1 MAPPSKACATRLT
14 RELKQFRAA
23 PPPLAPLVHV
33 DEKDLLD
40 WHILCEGAPS
50 SPYEGGWYVMR
61 IRFKPAYPFAAP
73 AVSMIT
79 PNGRFAE
86 GQSVCMSMTEVRARR
101 RATRTRD
108 AGGRSRTDGARD
120 GVTWSGTDRGAFR
133 VVCVAVAPG
142 ELESGVV
149 GVVHR
154 DGVHLVHEHG
164 RAHER
169 RGADDGGGET
179 AARGGEFAVEC
190 VERGITEEVS

>member
-33 DEKDLLD
+33 DDKDLLD
-40 WHILCEGAPS
+40 WHILCEGAPN

-86 GQSVCMSMTEVRARR
+86 GQSVCMSMTEVRRR
-101 RATRTRD
+101 RTRRARARGRRTR
-108 AGGRSRTDGARD
+108 
-120 GVTWSGTDRGAFR
+120 
-133 VVCVAVAPG
+133 
-142 ELESGVV
+142 
-149 GVVHR
+149 
-154 DGVHLVHEHG
+154 
-164 RAHER
+164 
-169 RGADDGGGET
+169 
-179 AARGGEFAVEC
+179 
-190 VERGITEEVS
+190 EEG